1 MEASR
6 LIFLYKFLSNS
17 NIMIQIFGILFF
29 IILICLIYLHYQGK
43 ISRNIPIIF
52 MFFLIV
58 IIPFIYLEKNNSSIE
73 KFSSYNQIMNSS
85 LDIFYTNQDKKKKE
99 MDVLKKIPLLY
110 NPIQASIIKKNI
122 EPFEF
127 YLYSKSKENIGFS
140 IIYNNNKNKWNLI
153 YNSFGISENI
163 FTYLIEDDFNS
174 PSVNLLVKNRI
185 KRFTDL
191 DSLNSLIEKAPVA
204 SYIIIIAN
212 NIEPIKNSPSSIK
225 STFKTKYN
233 ISELNSQSND
243 GALLVV
249 LAKSY
254 DNTYT
259 RINEKSTYTN
269 NIISFYQIIKI
280 EPTQVT
286 FKGGDV
292 LPNVTPN
299 AVIRGL
305 DTEPL
310 INSKINI
317 ISPANLNPNY
327 ALSITVEN
335 NESFVYLSSRRLE
348 DQVVLY
354 SKSAK
359 SNIGPVS
366 STSLD
371 TQAPQFWSFESVTP
385 IVTDPLIVYIRTYTK
400 PYFYLDGELENGV
413 MVLKAKRFKSGLRQQ
428 WEIIKNTLDNTKYNI
443 RHLKSSM
450 YLGYSDLDGY
460 LYKDTGSVFLTKSE
474 KYIWN
479 IKNLTEANINKNVIE
494 KF

>member
-1 MEASR
+1 
-6 LIFLYKFLSNS
+6 
-17 NIMIQIFGILFF
+17 MIQIFGILFF

-85 LDIFYTNQDKKKKE
+85 LDIFYTNQDQDKKKKE

-110 NPIQASIIKKNI
+110 NPIQASIIEKNI

-140 IIYNNNKNKWNLI
+140 IIYNNKSNII

-204 SYIIIIAN
+204 SYIIIIVN
-212 NIEPIKNSPSSIK
+212 NIEPINNSSVAIK
-225 STFKTKYN
+225 DTFTKKYN
-233 ISELNSQSND
+233 FLRLHFRTNPGNAGSLI
-243 GALLVV
+243 VI

-259 RINEKSTYTN
+259 ILNQKSDYTN
-269 NIISFYQIIKI
+269 NFISFYQTIKI

-299 AVIRGL
+299 SVIRGL

-335 NESFVYLSSRRLE
+335 NESFVYLSSRKLE

-359 SNIGPVS
+359 NNIGPVS
-366 STSLD
+366 SISLD
-371 TQAPQFWSFESVTP
+371 TQTPQFWSFESVTP

-428 WEIIKNTLDNTKYNI
+428 WEIIKNPLDNTKYNI

-460 LYKDTGSVFLTKSE
+460 LYKDTGSVFLTESE

-479 IKNLTEANINKNVIE
+479 IKNLTEAKINKNIIE
-494 KF
+494 SF